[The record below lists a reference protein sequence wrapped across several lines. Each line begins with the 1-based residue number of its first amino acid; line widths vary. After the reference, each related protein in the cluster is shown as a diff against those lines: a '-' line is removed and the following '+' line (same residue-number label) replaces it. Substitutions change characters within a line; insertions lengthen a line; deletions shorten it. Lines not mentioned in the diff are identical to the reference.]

1 MYKATLVGDGKFA
14 DIPMALKEL
23 TSPLT
28 RRIKRLIEK
37 EASVLQQLKHDNV
50 MKFYGIEKDRYM
62 TAYEL
67 MGKTISVGGEDV
79 TVFDVRMML
88 DELEENITWDIRLHI
103 AQSGAEGLAY
113 LHSQNIVHRDVK
125 AANFFISGGVSN
137 SEWIVKI
144 GDFGEALFTH
154 RQTIISIASSQ
165 PTQGRNVDKENCRRV
180 VGTLPFIA
188 PEVAKG
194 GSNYSFASHVYSFSL
209 FLHEIAYP
217 LKPQPWYGV
226 CNIPELISTSAE
238 TGSRPSLIGLEGLG
252 KQSDPFLQL
261 IRNCWSGTPDER
273 PTMKA
278 VSATLRNIKESLFE
292 CKTAE
297 HDNSCLT
304 IDGNVRR
311 EWKLADI
318 IPLSCHQGKAV
329 EEAGEVFAQGSAN
342 EETIDAELAEVVED
356 ELNTRDGTNACSFL
370 SLKVIDSLIVSDAET
385 LQSAAS
391 KVRDIV
397 EEIITLFPAD
407 INSLRDKSR
416 HFTVD
421 EAYEILDEN
430 KLLEYQYVFKE
441 ILSMSFTGQSDEG
454 EDEIVKALQE
464 IASRPSNT
472 FSVYTCPPIMFTLIH
487 TVGKEHNIFLL
498 VDTHKISEDL
508 GGNGNGV
515 IVCVHYR
522 DESLQDATRELARW
536 IRHRDGGA
544 YF

>member
-1 MYKATLVGDGKFA
+1 MTVKGA
-14 DIPMALKEL
+14 EL
-23 TSPLT
+23 TLLN
-28 RRIKRLIEK
+28 RNKL
-37 EASVLQQLKHDNV
+37 
-50 MKFYGIEKDRYM
+50 
-62 TAYEL
+62 
-67 MGKTISVGGEDV
+67 
-79 TVFDVRMML
+79 VRWACYC
-88 DELEENITWDIRLHI
+88 IC
-103 AQSGAEGLAY
+103 A
-113 LHSQNIVHRDVK
+113 
-125 AANFFISGGVSN
+125 
-137 SEWIVKI
+137 I
-144 GDFGEALFTH
+144 GDFCLYFLF
-154 RQTIISIASSQ
+154 I
-165 PTQGRNVDKENCRRV
+165 V
-180 VGTLPFIA
+180 FIYI
-188 PEVAKG
+188 VF
-194 GSNYSFASHVYSFSL
+194 NILTYDMYL
-209 FLHEIAYP
+209 T
-217 LKPQPWYGV
+217 
-226 CNIPELISTSAE
+226 NIPELISTSAE
-238 TGSRPSLIGLEGLG
+238 TGSRPSLIGLECLG

-261 IRNCWSGTPDER
+261 IRDCWSGTPDER

-278 VSATLRNIKESLFE
+278 VSVTLRNINESLFE

-329 EEAGEVFAQGSAN
+329 EEAGEVFAQGYAN

-441 ILSMSFTGQSDEG
+441 ILSMSFTGQSNEG

-464 IASRPSNT
+464 MASRPSNT

-522 DESLQDATRELARW
+522 DESLQDASRELARW
-536 IRHRDGGA
+536 IRQRIEISIKRPSFQSLMEAEKFEVISEKTVNIGVMRA
-544 YF
+544 VMRNYC